1 MKTFPKCQGLQEC
14 GCGALQNLTFGNV
27 TGQEKAIESGGIEL
41 LLPALDN
48 HLDSAFVC
56 ERACLALFHM
66 GEGGKKNT
74 WLLLR
79 LGGGAALAKVSTKS
93 RSHEVTKWLC
103 PDTSAV
109 QTRVRKLGK
118 LIVKEMKAWVDEE

>member
-27 TGQEKAIESGGIEL
+27 TFQEKAIESGGIEL

-93 RSHEVTKWLC
+93 RSHEV
-103 PDTSAV
+103 AV
-109 QTRVRKLGK
+109 PGYQRCSNSGSKTRQVDCKGDEGLGR
-118 LIVKEMKAWVDEE
+118 